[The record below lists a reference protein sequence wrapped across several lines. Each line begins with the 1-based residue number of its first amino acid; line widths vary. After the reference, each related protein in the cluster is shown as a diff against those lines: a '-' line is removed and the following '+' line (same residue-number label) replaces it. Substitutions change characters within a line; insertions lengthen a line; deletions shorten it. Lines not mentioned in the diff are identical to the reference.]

1 MNNYTVL
8 PVLCSMIF
16 PFFKKIYLFGYARSY
31 LWRMGFFLGGVGV
44 QHVESLVV
52 ACGIL
57 VLDQG
62 PIVSEISLCHY

>member
-8 PVLCSMIF
+8 PVLFSLIF
-16 PFFKKIYLFGYARSY
+16 PFLKKIYLFGYARSS
-31 LWRMGFFLGGVGV
+31 LWHMGFFFFV

-52 ACGIL
+52 ACGIS

-62 PIVSEISLCHY
+62 LIVSETSLCHY